1 MEGENGIMEKNFIKT
16 EHKNT
21 IFYITLNRPEK
32 RNAVTFDMVGS
43 LAEAVD
49 EAMNAP
55 GIRGII
61 LSGAGKLFS
70 AGLDF
75 SAAASLFQSSQEKG
89 AFITNF
95 RSLIKKAQHALNALE
110 EIEIPVIAA
119 VNRLAVGL
127 GLEIALACDLRI
139 VSEDCELGLPEAK
152 LGLVADVGGTTRLC
166 RAVGSARAKEL
177 IFTGRNVTAQE
188 ALSIGLVNKVVP
200 ADKLIAEAEDLIA
213 RISKSAPL
221 AVGLTKRIINK
232 GDSIDKMTQM
242 ELEVWSQSLLI
253 QTEDFMEGA
262 MSFMERREPKF
273 KGK

>member
-1 MEGENGIMEKNFIKT
+1 MEKHFIKT
-16 EHKNT
+16 EHKDT

-32 RNAVTFDMVGS
+32 RNAVTFDMVGT

-75 SAAASLFQSSQEKG
+75 TAAASLFQSSQEEG

-95 RSLIKKAQHALNALE
+95 RSLIKKAQHALNMLE

-188 ALSIGLVNKVVP
+188 ALQMGLVNKIVP
-200 ADKLIAEAEDLIA
+200 ADKLIAEAEALIA
-213 RISKSAPL
+213 QISKSAPL

-262 MSFMERREPKF
+262 MSFMQRREPKF